1 MSTPWSKMAQNTP
14 SSVVRDMLQ
23 AAQAP
28 GMISLAG
35 GLPAQTS
42 FPLEAIRAA
51 YEKVFMSGSAAL
63 QYAET
68 EGYRPL
74 RVKIAERLEAKGL
87 PASPDHMLLTT
98 GSQQSIDLVCRI
110 LLDPGDSVLV
120 ESPTYLAAL
129 QVIQSYQGISHGV
142 ACDDHGML
150 PESLEEQLQ
159 LHRPKLVYINPTFSN
174 PTGKVWSRERRQQA
188 VDLCRKYGV
197 LILEDDPYGE
207 IRFNPE
213 QLDAPALAALDAA
226 SYEGPSNVI
235 YTSTFSK
242 TVAPGL
248 RTGWILAAPDVV
260 KIAARA
266 KQGADLHSSS
276 IDQRALHALLETFDL
291 DAHIRYISQDYE
303 QRMRT
308 LTELMAR
315 KSWEGITWN
324 SPQGGMFL
332 WLTLP
337 EGMLASNL
345 FTYGIQEKVCIV
357 PGDSFYA
364 GTPELNRMRINFT
377 HTDPELLP
385 EAVERMDRAIQ
396 RWHASSQSDHVV
408 TM

>member
-1 MSTPWSKMAQNTP
+1 MSTTWSKMAQNTP

-42 FPLEAIRAA
+42 FPLEAIRLA

-74 RVKIAERLEAKGL
+74 RVKIAERLESKGL

-98 GSQQSIDLVCRI
+98 GSQQSIDLICRI
-110 LLDPGDSVLV
+110 LLDPGDRVLV

-129 QVIQSYQGISHGV
+129 QVIQSYQGVSHGV

-174 PTGKVWSRERRQQA
+174 PTGKIWSRERRQQA

-213 QLDAPALAALDAA
+213 QLDAPALASLDAA

-248 RTGWILAAPDVV
+248 RTGWILAAPDIV

-291 DAHIRYISQDYE
+291 DGHIRHISQDYE
-303 QRMRT
+303 QRMKK
-308 LTELMAR
+308 LTTLMAS
-315 KSWEGITWN
+315 KSWDGITWN

-332 WLTLP
+332 WLQLP

-385 EAVERMDRAIQ
+385 EAAQRMDRAIQ
-396 RWHASSQSDHVV
+396 RWHASNQSEHIV

>member
-1 MSTPWSKMAQNTP
+1 
-14 SSVVRDMLQ
+14 MLQ

-42 FPLEAIRAA
+42 FPLEAIRDA
-51 YEKVFMSGSAAL
+51 YEKVFMGGSAAL

-68 EGYRPL
+68 EGFRPL
-74 RVKIAERLEAKGL
+74 RAKIAERLESKGI

-98 GSQQSIDLVCRI
+98 GSQQSIDL
-110 LLDPGDSVLV
+110 G
-120 ESPTYLAAL
+120 EA
-129 QVIQSYQGISHGV
+129 HGV
-142 ACDDHGML
+142 ACDDDGML

-174 PTGKVWSRERRQQA
+174 PSGKVWSRARRQQA

-207 IRFNPE
+207 IRFKPE
-213 QLDAPALAALDAA
+213 QLDAPALAQLDAA

-248 RTGWILAAPDVV
+248 RTGWILAAPDVI

-276 IDQRALHALLETFDL
+276 IDQRALHALLESFDL
-291 DAHIRYISQDYE
+291 DEHIRNISQDYE
-303 QRMRT
+303 QRMKKMT
-308 LTELMAR
+308 TLMAA
-315 KSWEGITWN
+315 KAWEGISWN

-332 WLTLP
+332 WLQLP

-377 HTDPELLP
+377 HTDPDLLP

-396 RWHASSQSDHVV
+396 RWHASLQSDSVV
-408 TM
+408 TL

>member
-129 QVIQSYQGISHGV
+129 QVIQSYQGVSHGV

-159 LHRPKLVYINPTFSN
+159 LHLPKLVYINPTFSN

-248 RTGWILAAPDVV
+248 RTGWILAAPDIV

-291 DAHIRYISQDYE
+291 DAHIRHISQDYE

>member
-1 MSTPWSKMAQNTP
+1 MNIPWSKMAQNTP

-42 FPLEAIRAA
+42 FPLEAIRDA
-51 YEKVFMSGSAAL
+51 YEKVFMGGSAAL

-68 EGYRPL
+68 EGFRPL
-74 RVKIAERLEAKGL
+74 RAKIAERLESKGI

-129 QVIQSYQGISHGV
+129 QVIHSYQAEAHGV
-142 ACDDHGML
+142 ACDDDGML

-174 PTGKVWSRERRQQA
+174 PSGKVWSRARRQQA

-207 IRFNPE
+207 IRFKPE
-213 QLDAPALAALDAA
+213 QLDAPALAQLDAA

-248 RTGWILAAPDVV
+248 RTGWILAAPDVIQ
-260 KIAARA
+260 IAARA

-276 IDQRALHALLETFDL
+276 IDQRALHALLESFDL
-291 DAHIRYISQDYE
+291 DGHIRNISQDYE
-303 QRMRT
+303 QRMKKMT
-308 LTELMAR
+308 TLMAA
-315 KSWEGITWN
+315 KSWEGISWN

-332 WLTLP
+332 WLQLP

-377 HTDPELLP
+377 HTDPDLLP

-396 RWHASSQSDHVV
+396 RWHASLQSDSVV
-408 TM
+408 TL

>member
-1 MSTPWSKMAQNTP
+1 MNTPWSKMAQNTP

-35 GLPAQTS
+35 GLPAQSS

-51 YEKVFMSGSAAL
+51 YEKVFMGGSAAL

-74 RVKIAERLEAKGL
+74 RVKIAERLESKGL

-110 LLDPGDSVLV
+110 LVDPGDCVLV

-142 ACDDHGML
+142 ACDEHGML
-150 PESLEEQLQ
+150 PESLEEQLK

-248 RTGWILAAPDVV
+248 RTGWILAAPDII

-276 IDQRALHALLETFDL
+276 IDQRALHALLETFEL
-291 DAHIRYISQDYE
+291 DAHIRNISQDYE
-303 QRMRT
+303 QRMKK
-308 LTELMAR
+308 LTSLMAS
-315 KSWEGITWN
+315 KSWDGITWN

-332 WLTLP
+332 WLQLP
-337 EGMLASNL
+337 EGMLAGNL

-364 GTPELNRMRINFT
+364 GTPELNRMRIHFT
-377 HTDPELLP
+377 HNDPELLP
-385 EAVERMDRAIQ
+385 EAVERMDRASQ
-396 RWHASSQSDHVV
+396 RWHASNHSDPVV
-408 TM
+408 TL

>member
-110 LLDPGDSVLV
+110 LLDAGDSVLV

-129 QVIQSYQGISHGV
+129 QVIQSYQGVSHGV
-142 ACDDHGML
+142 ACDEHGML

-248 RTGWILAAPDVV
+248 RTGWILAAPDIV

-291 DAHIRYISQDYE
+291 DAHIRHISQDYE
-303 QRMRT
+303 QRMIT
-308 LTELMAR
+308 LTELMTR

>member
-1 MSTPWSKMAQNTP
+1 MNIPWSKMAQNTP

-35 GLPAQTS
+35 GLPAQSS
-42 FPLEAIRAA
+42 FPLEAIRDA
-51 YEKVFMSGSAAL
+51 YARVFADGPAAL

-74 RVKIAERLEAKGL
+74 RVKIADRLQSKGI
-87 PASPDHMLLTT
+87 PASPDHLLLTT

-110 LLDPGDSVLV
+110 LLDPGDHVLV

-129 QVIQSYQGISHGV
+129 QVIQSYQAQSHGV
-142 ACDDHGML
+142 ACDDEGML
-150 PESLEEQLQ
+150 PESLEENLK
-159 LHRPKLVYINPTFSN
+159 LYRPKLVYINPTFSN
-174 PTGKVWSRERRQQA
+174 PAGKVWSRARRQQA

-213 QLDAPALAALDAA
+213 QLDAPALVGLDA
-226 SYEGPSNVI
+226 EGYGSPSNVI

-248 RTGWILAAPDVV
+248 RTGWILAAPDVI
-260 KIAARA
+260 KMAARS

-276 IDQRALHALLETFDL
+276 IDQRALHALMESFDL
-291 DAHIRYISQDYE
+291 DGHIRQISNDYK
-303 QRMRT
+303 QRMQKMT
-308 LTELMAR
+308 SLMSE

-332 WLTLP
+332 WLELP
-337 EGMLASNL
+337 ESMSAATL

-364 GTPELNRMRINFT
+364 GTPETNRMRINFT
-377 HTDPELLP
+377 HTDPDQLP

-396 RWHASSQSDHVV
+396 RWHAAVQSDTAV
-408 TM
+408 TL

>member
-51 YEKVFMSGSAAL
+51 YEKVFMSGSSAL

-129 QVIQSYQGISHGV
+129 QVIQSYQGVSHGV

-248 RTGWILAAPDVV
+248 RTGWILAAPDIV

-291 DAHIRYISQDYE
+291 DAHIRHISQDYE

>member
-74 RVKIAERLEAKGL
+74 RVKIAERLETKGL

-129 QVIQSYQGISHGV
+129 QVIQSYQGVSHGV

-248 RTGWILAAPDVV
+248 RTGWILAAPDIV

>member
-1 MSTPWSKMAQNTP
+1 MNIPWSKMALNTP

-35 GLPAQTS
+35 GLPAQSS
-42 FPLEAIRAA
+42 FPLGAIRVA
-51 YEKVFMSGSAAL
+51 YEKVFASGSSAL

-74 RVKIAERLEAKGL
+74 RAKIAERLESKGI

-110 LLDPGDSVLV
+110 LLDPGDRVLV

-129 QVIQSYQGISHGV
+129 QVIHSYQAISHGV
-142 ACDDHGML
+142 SCDDEGML
-150 PESLEEQLQ
+150 PESLEELLQ

-174 PTGKVWSRERRQQA
+174 PSGKVWSRERRQKA

-213 QLDAPALAALDAA
+213 ELDAPALAELDAA
-226 SYEGPSNVI
+226 YEGPSNVI

-248 RTGWILAAPDVV
+248 RTGWILASPDIV

-276 IDQRALHALLETFDL
+276 IDQRALHALMETFDL
-291 DAHIRYISQDYE
+291 DEHIRGISADYK
-303 QRMRT
+303 QRMEKM
-308 LTELMAR
+308 TELMTKKA
-315 KSWEGITWN
+315 WEGISWN

-332 WLTLP
+332 WLELP
-337 EGMLASNL
+337 ESMSASNL

-377 HTDPELLP
+377 HTDPDLLP
-385 EAVERMDRAIQ
+385 EAVERMDRAIK
-396 RWHASSQSDHVV
+396 RWHASVQSDATV

>member
-1 MSTPWSKMAQNTP
+1 MNIPWSKMALNTP

-35 GLPAQTS
+35 GLPAQSS
-42 FPLEAIRAA
+42 FPVEAIRDA
-51 YEKVFMSGSAAL
+51 YHQVFMSGASAL

-68 EGYRPL
+68 EGFRPL
-74 RVKIAERLEAKGL
+74 RAKIAERLESKGI

-110 LLDPGDSVLV
+110 LLDPGDRVLV

-129 QVIQSYQGISHGV
+129 QVIHSYQAESHGV
-142 ACDDHGML
+142 ACDEEGML
-150 PESLEEQLQ
+150 PESLEEQLKLQ
-159 LHRPKLVYINPTFSN
+159 RPKLVYINPTFSN
-174 PTGKVWSRERRQQA
+174 PSGKVWSRARRQQA

-213 QLDAPALAALDAA
+213 QLDAPSLVELDAA

-248 RTGWILAAPDVV
+248 RTGWILASADII

-291 DAHIRYISQDYE
+291 DGHIRSISKDYAK
-303 QRMRT
+303 RMNKMT
-308 LTELMAR
+308 SLMTDKA
-315 KSWEGITWN
+315 WEGISWN

-332 WLTLP
+332 WLELP
-337 EGMLASNL
+337 EAMSASNL

-396 RWHASSQSDHVV
+396 RWHASVQSDTAV
-408 TM
+408 TL

>member
-42 FPLEAIRAA
+42 FPLEAIRTA

-74 RVKIAERLEAKGL
+74 RVKIAERLEGKGL

-129 QVIQSYQGISHGV
+129 QVIQSYQGVSHGV

-248 RTGWILAAPDVV
+248 RTGWILAAPDIV

-308 LTELMAR
+308 LTELMSR

>member
-1 MSTPWSKMAQNTP
+1 MES
-14 SSVVRDMLQ
+14 
-23 AAQAP
+23 
-28 GMISLAG
+28 
-35 GLPAQTS
+35 
-42 FPLEAIRAA
+42 
-51 YEKVFMSGSAAL
+51 
-63 QYAET
+63 
-68 EGYRPL
+68 
-74 RVKIAERLEAKGL
+74 KGL

-98 GSQQSIDLVCRI
+98 GSQQSIDLICRI
-110 LLDPGDSVLV
+110 LLDPGDCVLV

-129 QVIQSYQGISHGV
+129 QVIQSYQGVSRGV

-213 QLDAPALAALDAA
+213 NLDVPALAALDAA
-226 SYEGPSNVI
+226 SYNGPSNVI

-248 RTGWILAAPDVV
+248 RTGWILAAPDIV

-291 DAHIRYISQDYE
+291 DAHIRHISQDYK
-303 QRMRT
+303 QRMQK
-308 LTELMAR
+308 LTSLMAA

-332 WLTLP
+332 WLQLP

-345 FTYGIQEKVCIV
+345 FTFGIQEKVCIV

-396 RWHASSQSDHVV
+396 RWHNSNQSDDIVIV
-408 TM
+408 

>member
-1 MSTPWSKMAQNTP
+1 MNIPWSKMALNTP

-35 GLPAQTS
+35 GLPAQSS
-42 FPLEAIRAA
+42 FPVEAIRDA
-51 YEKVFMSGSAAL
+51 YHQVFMSGAAAL

-68 EGYRPL
+68 EGFRPL
-74 RVKIAERLEAKGL
+74 RAKIAERLESKGI

-110 LLDPGDSVLV
+110 LLDPGDRVLV

-129 QVIQSYQGISHGV
+129 QVIHSYQAESHGV
-142 ACDDHGML
+142 ACDEEGML
-150 PESLEEQLQ
+150 PESLEEQLKLQ
-159 LHRPKLVYINPTFSN
+159 RPKLVYINPTFSN
-174 PTGKVWSRERRQQA
+174 PSGKVWSRARRQQA

-213 QLDAPALAALDAA
+213 QLDAPSLVELDAA

-248 RTGWILAAPDVV
+248 RTGWILASADII

-291 DAHIRYISQDYE
+291 DGHIRSISKDYAK
-303 QRMRT
+303 RMNKMT
-308 LTELMAR
+308 SLMTDKA
-315 KSWEGITWN
+315 WEGISWN

-332 WLTLP
+332 WLELP
-337 EGMLASNL
+337 EAMSASNL

-396 RWHASSQSDHVV
+396 RWHASVQSDTAV
-408 TM
+408 TL